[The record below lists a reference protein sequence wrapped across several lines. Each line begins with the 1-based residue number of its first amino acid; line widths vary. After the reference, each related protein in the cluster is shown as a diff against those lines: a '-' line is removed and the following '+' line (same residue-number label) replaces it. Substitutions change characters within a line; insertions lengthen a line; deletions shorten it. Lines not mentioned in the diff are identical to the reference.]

1 MEKFQKNEIQLL
13 IATTVVEV
21 GVNVPNASV
30 IMIEDADRFGMAQ
43 LHQLRGRVGRG
54 KWQSY
59 CIFVNGNNAPCE
71 RLDIMESTNDG
82 FVIAEKDM
90 ELRGVGLLLGE
101 RQSGKT
107 SFVLADVYHDTE
119 ILRLAAEAVEESNK
133 KSSRRSK

>member
-59 CIFVNGNNAPCE
+59 CIFVNGNNDPCE
-71 RLDIMESTNDG
+71 RLDIMKSTNDG

-90 ELRGVGLLLGE
+90 ELRG
-101 RQSGKT
+101 SGCFLANVSQEKQ
-107 SFVLADVYHDTE
+107 VLSWWMYIMIRKFCVW
-119 ILRLAAEAVEESNK
+119 LQK
-133 KSSRRSK
+133 Q